1 VISILYLSLLSPAV
15 FAEGSVA
22 EILTE
27 GYQLISK
34 GRSASLTF
42 QRAIQKDKT
51 LPRHWA
57 LARKNDVIFHRI
69 CGEMAMAYKF
79 ESMNAEA
86 LQLIKA
92 AISDRPEDITYLLQL
107 GDLHWEASNMG
118 KAYEAFDKV
127 LDINPKSASGWH
139 GLARCLQNMRKPK
152 EAIRAF
158 EQAIEISPKNPKYI
172 RDLARLLA
180 LQGQDMKRALEL
192 YRRAAKFSPH
202 DTQIQCS
209 IGWILYRSGKT
220 TDALKLFV
228 RETRKKHAHH
238 SCWYGLGTVLVRLAG
253 SSNSQVSLNRLKEA
267 VPPLKKA
274 CDLDPTAP
282 GYAKDLGNVYFRL
295 KQYSKATASYRNA
308 LATSFDDD
316 PVTWHSL
323 GLSLEEQN
331 RLDEALAS
339 YRTAATID
347 PSGDAFA
354 DQMHVLIKQGKYE
367 EALKTG
373 REAAALGI
381 FDKKKKKA
389 GLINPRYVHRM
400 MSEAYN
406 RMKLYPQ
413 ALKACDVA
421 ESVSRKTGGGVYH
434 LCYIQRG
441 DALAGLGKIK
451 DARNAYKKARRGPEP
466 KIAEQKLMDLE
477 E

>member
-1 VISILYLSLLSPAV
+1 MSLLTNSV

-34 GRSASLTF
+34 GQSASLNF
-42 QRAIQKDKT
+42 QRAIQKDKI

-57 LARKNDVIFHRI
+57 LAQKNDVIFHRI
-69 CGEMAMAYKF
+69 CGEMAMAYRF
-79 ESMNAEA
+79 ESMNEEA
-86 LQLIKA
+86 LQLIEA
-92 AISDRPEDITYLLQL
+92 AIANRPEDITFLLQL

-127 LDINPKSASGWH
+127 LDLRPKSAAGWH
-139 GLARCLQNMRKPK
+139 GLARCLQDMRKPK
-152 EAIRAF
+152 EAIRSF
-158 EQAIEISPKNPKYI
+158 EQAIEISPDNPKYI

-180 LQGQDMKRALEL
+180 LQGHDMKRALEL
-192 YRRAAKFSPH
+192 YRRAAKLSPH

-209 IGWILYRSGKT
+209 IGWIHYRSNKIT
-220 TDALKLFV
+220 EALKLFV
-228 RETRKKHAHH
+228 RETRRPNADH
-238 SCWYGLGTVLVRLAG
+238 SCWYGLGTVLAK
-253 SSNSQVSLNRLKEA
+253 LNRLKEA
-267 VPPLKKA
+267 LPPLKKA
-274 CDLDPTAP
+274 CDIDPTAP
-282 GYAKDLGNVYFRL
+282 GYAKDLGNIYFRL
-295 KQYSKATASYRNA
+295 KQYPEATSAYRNA

-331 RLDEALAS
+331 KLDEALAS
-339 YRTAATID
+339 YKTAASID

-367 EALKTG
+367 EALKIG

-381 FDKKKKKA
+381 FNRKKKKV

-400 MSEAYN
+400 MAEAYN
-406 RMKLYPQ
+406 QMKLYEQ

-441 DALAGLGKIK
+441 DALDGLGKIK
-451 DARNAYKKARRGPEP
+451 DARRAYKTARRGPEA
-466 KIAEQKLMDLE
+466 KIAEQKLRELE